1 MRISEA
7 TIRKITENADIVAI
21 IGEHIKLERKG
32 NDYKGFALFIMIR
45 ILLYPFPQ
53 AKKYLNVLVAELLE
67 MQ

>member
-32 NDYKGFALFIMIR
+32 NDYKGIC
-45 ILLYPFPQ
+45 PFHNDTNPSLSVSPS
-53 AKKYLNVLVAELLE
+53 KKVF
-67 MQ
+67 